1 LNLNIILKKFHRK
14 FGFFFKITSTFASDS
29 LIVFIVN
36 FDNKHIREV
45 SVKLNGIQA
54 LFILSIRIL
63 IKSIECVDK
72 RLNPLKKKRFE

>member
-1 LNLNIILKKFHRK
+1 LKKFHQK
-14 FGFFFKITSTFASDS
+14 FVLFIITSTFASDS

-36 FDNKHIREV
+36 FDTKHIREV
-45 SVKLNGIQA
+45 FVKLNGIQA

-72 RLNPLKKKRFE
+72 RFIPLKKI